1 MSITS
6 AKRSHKKRQRKHGFR
21 ARMATRQG
29 RKTISRRRA
38 KGRKQVAVKG
48 Y

>member
-6 AKRSHKKRQRKHGFR
+6 AKRSLKKRARKHGFR

-29 RKTISRRRA
+29 RKIMNRRRA
-38 KGRKQVAVKG
+38 KGRKKIAVKG